1 MPVGVCR
8 ICGSVLLFASWLVF
22 VQPAMAHHIL
32 GRPAYSLNEDSNTPP
47 AMQVETQAGDFFLNY
62 MVFPAFPKS
71 GEPGRINLYASRI
84 SSGKPFEGKV
94 TFKIRGNSWL
104 AWFGLG
110 AAEEQVGVQSLD
122 DAVFRQGFMVN
133 HDGDYLITAQ
143 FRDGQTPYAID
154 FPLRIGAPSRIG
166 PIGIAV
172 VVIVIILAG
181 VSLIQRRRAMTGKIR
196 KAQNASYTGNNR
208 AGRSDD

>member
-1 MPVGVCR
+1 MPLGFYR
-8 ICGSVLLFASWLVF
+8 ICGLVLMFAGWLVV

-71 GEPGRINLYASRI
+71 GEPGRINLYTSRI
-84 SSGKPFEGKV
+84 SNGQPFTGKV
-94 TFKIRGNSWL
+94 TFKIRDNSWA
-104 AWFGLG
+104 AWFGFG
-110 AAEEQVGVQSLD
+110 PPQEKVGVQSLD

-133 HDGDYLITAQ
+133 YDGEYLITAQ
-143 FRDGQTPYAID
+143 FKDGQTSHAID

-172 VVIVIILAG
+172 AVIGIILAG
-181 VSLIQRRRAMTGKIR
+181 VTLIQRRRAMTGKIR
-196 KAQNASYTGNNR
+196 DAR
-208 AGRSDD
+208 AGKQSGGMK

>member
-1 MPVGVCR
+1 MLAAWF
-8 ICGSVLLFASWLVF
+8 GSTQQAG
-22 VQPAMAHHIL
+22 AHHIL
-32 GRPAYSLNEDSNTPP
+32 GRPAYSLSEDSNTPP
-47 AMQVETQAGDFFLNY
+47 AMQVETQTGDFFINY

-84 SSGKPFEGKV
+84 SSGKPFDGKI
-94 TFKIRGNSWL
+94 TFKIRGNSWR
-104 AWFGLG
+104 AWFGMG
-110 AAEEQVGVQSLD
+110 PPEEQVGVQSLD

-172 VVIVIILAG
+172 AVIAIILAG
-181 VSLIQRRRAMTGKIR
+181 VTLIQRRRAMTGKIR
-196 KAQNASYTGNNR
+196 TAKTAKHSGEAE
-208 AGRSDD
+208 